1 MLTLLIV
8 LATWALINVLF
19 VLIMVPPRK
28 PRSGPSSPGSTLSPA
43 PIDSKTGQLE
53 QDEPLSLRHIL
64 ISVAMGGFFILVP
77 PLLAALDAIERWTR
91 SLFRKNGTE
100 PRD

>member
-8 LATWALINVLF
+8 LASWALINVLF

-28 PRSGPSSPGSTLSPA
+28 PRSDPSSPGSTLSPA
-43 PIDSKTGQLE
+43 PIDKAGQLE

-64 ISVAMGGFFILVP
+64 ISVAMGTFFVLVP
-77 PLLAALDAIERWTR
+77 PLLAALDAIERLAKSW
-91 SLFRKNGTE
+91 FRKNGTE